1 MSEAARK
8 FDREEAFNLRYRSH
22 RGWQKAVDLIKPTQ
36 RTSARVDLRAI
47 VLAGGARSTGEAVDL
62 LAMGFFG
69 VPIADQDRE
78 MQTAFLTE
86 QLGTDRIQ
94 RARICMEGV
103 LRMTLHLMLS
113 SPDYQLD

>member
-1 MSEAARK
+1 
-8 FDREEAFNLRYRSH
+8 
-22 RGWQKAVDLIKPTQ
+22 
-36 RTSARVDLRAI
+36 
-47 VLAGGARSTGEAVDL
+47 
-62 LAMGFFG
+62 
-69 VPIADQDRE
+69 